1 MDIDVLKFH
10 DDIMNEYWL
19 LLQLLT
25 KLIYRFYDDDNGENT
40 RIHICILNNMTG
52 CIGNSH
58 AHIHVIPRTN
68 KVIKLGNY
76 KFTDEFW
83 GQSFNNNIRY
93 KPTYQLLNLIRVK
106 YIEIL
111 SSHEDLRKYIM
122 RIDQIKVINF
132 FSPGIPKNNYKQG
145 CFQCTNLQ
153 NNNDDSITLFKTSN
167 FRVVLRDDDQRVL
180 GRSLIISINH
190 FHPEEFKKHI
200 DLVIEQNMIEIIV
213 HETFKK
219 CYNYKR
225 GQFMR
230 LGNLTPSC
238 DVEHNH
244 EHYAPSTDEVIV
256 LEMENGEQ
264 IKIIDERWGKA
275 TNINTAEGYIKVKR
289 SKDVINKIISDFR
302 KNLID
307 ITNLKDQIIVT
318 LRNQTKDLSFT
329 TDLEKV
335 IEKIINELNINFI

>member
-1 MDIDVLKFH
+1 
-10 DDIMNEYWL
+10 
-19 LLQLLT
+19 
-25 KLIYRFYDDDNGENT
+25 
-40 RIHICILNNMTG
+40 
-52 CIGNSH
+52 
-58 AHIHVIPRTN
+58 
-68 KVIKLGNY
+68 
-76 KFTDEFW
+76 
-83 GQSFNNNIRY
+83 
-93 KPTYQLLNLIRVK
+93 
-106 YIEIL
+106 
-111 SSHEDLRKYIM
+111 
-122 RIDQIKVINF
+122 
-132 FSPGIPKNNYKQG
+132 
-145 CFQCTNLQ
+145 
-153 NNNDDSITLFKTSN
+153 
-167 FRVVLRDDDQRVL
+167 
-180 GRSLIISINH
+180 
-190 FHPEEFKKHI
+190 
-200 DLVIEQNMIEIIV
+200 MIEIIV

-230 LGNLTPSC
+230 LGNLTPSY